1 MVKWDD
7 SKKPHIVA
15 DAILPR
21 GEVRII
27 AGYNHDIMADTLTTR
42 LSGELTSQLYKY
54 MLDMIANNC
63 GMDRRTFM
71 EFLQFM
77 AEDPELQ
84 RRFTAHKTAK
94 RLRGE

>member
-1 MVKWDD
+1 MAKWDD
-7 SKKPHIVA
+7 SSRPHIVA

-21 GEVRII
+21 SEV
-27 AGYNHDIMADTLTTR
+27 ATSVGYNPATIADIVTTR
-42 LSGELTSQLYKY
+42 ISGELTSQLYKY

>member
-1 MVKWDD
+1 MANWDGTH
-7 SKKPHIVA
+7 KPHIIA

-21 GEVRII
+21 NEVS
-27 AGYNHDIMADTLTTR
+27 ASVGYNPATVADIVTTR
-42 LSGELTSQLYKY
+42 ISGELTSQLYKY

-71 EFLQFM
+71 EFMQFM

>member
-1 MVKWDD
+1 MANWDGTH
-7 SKKPHIVA
+7 KPHIIA

-21 GEVRII
+21 NEVL
-27 AGYNHDIMADTLTTR
+27 ASVGYNPATMADIVTTR
-42 LSGELTSQLYKY
+42 ISGELTSQLYKY

-63 GMDRRTFM
+63 GMDRHTFM

>member
-1 MVKWDD
+1 
-7 SKKPHIVA
+7 
-15 DAILPR
+15 
-21 GEVRII
+21 
-27 AGYNHDIMADTLTTR
+27 
-42 LSGELTSQLYKY
+42 
-54 MLDMIANNC
+54 
-63 GMDRRTFM
+63 MDRRTFM

>member
-1 MVKWDD
+1 MAKWDD
-7 SKKPHIVA
+7 SSRPHIVA

-21 GEVRII
+21 SEIAVG
-27 AGYNHDIMADTLTTR
+27 AGYNSATMADTVTTR
-42 LSGELTSQLYKY
+42 LSGELASQLYKY
-54 MLDMIANNC
+54 MLDTIAANC

-71 EFLQFM
+71 EFMQFV

-84 RRFTAHKTAK
+84 RKFTAHKTAK

>member
-1 MVKWDD
+1 MAKWDD
-7 SKKPHIVA
+7 SKVPHIVA

-21 GEVRII
+21 EEVRTI
-27 AGYNHDIMADTLTTR
+27 AGYNPNIMADTLTAR
-42 LSGELTSQLYKY
+42 LSSELTSQLYKY

>member
-1 MVKWDD
+1 MEWDD

-21 GEVRII
+21 SEVS
-27 AGYNHDIMADTLTTR
+27 ASVGYNPATIADIVTMR
-42 LSGELTSQLYKY
+42 ISGDLTSQLYKY
-54 MLDMIANNC
+54 MLDMIAANC
-63 GMDRRTFM
+63 GMNVRTFM
-71 EFLQFM
+71 EFMQFM

-84 RRFTAHKTAK
+84 RKFTAHKTAK

>member
-1 MVKWDD
+1 MAKWDD
-7 SKKPHIVA
+7 SKMPHIVA

-21 GEVRII
+21 NEVLTSV
-27 AGYNHDIMADTLTTR
+27 GYNPATIADIVTTR

-54 MLDMIANNC
+54 MLDMIAINC

-71 EFLQFM
+71 EFMEFM

-84 RRFTAHKTAK
+84 RKFTAHKTAK

>member
-1 MVKWDD
+1 MAKWDD
-7 SKKPHIVA
+7 GKKPHIVA

-21 GEVRII
+21 NEV
-27 AGYNHDIMADTLTTR
+27 AGSVGYNPAIMADIVTTR
-42 LSGELTSQLYKY
+42 ISGELTSQLYKY

-63 GMDRRTFM
+63 GMNRHTFM
-71 EFLQFM
+71 EFMQFM

-84 RRFTAHKTAK
+84 RKFTAHKTAK